1 MARKLLKHLKLM
13 PLKLRLLLSKLHQ
26 PLNKLL
32 LPHQPLNKLLLLLNK
47 LHQSDH

>member
-13 PLKLRLLLSKLHQ
+13 PLKQLLLLSKLHQ

-32 LPHQPLNKLLLLLNK
+32 LPHQLNKLLLLLNK